1 VNPATG
7 EAEMRYHIEFAAS
20 DGRRFTFQG
29 TKYMQKDSGGGVQGI
44 AEILQ
49 DYTTLYCHVFEQA
62 AGGALRELGTA
73 YLKFRTFQDLAAV
86 GSLAAF
92 LTSFQITGTNDPV
105 IQLQARMRF
114 IAFTAQFV
122 GREYDPLAFDLP
134 TLAPDVRDAVARGA
148 DTPDFFSTRPTNEL
162 QAIFRET
169 ATRPLEQLVNT
180 GAARIDLEQGR
191 IFRDS
196 YWKGSFAKDTL
207 LGWEE
212 KVRGAVLDPGA
223 VAAGRVFAGGS
234 FWKRFD
240 GVKDGVATGRVVN
253 YEINDLPGLPE
264 VRTVKYPDD
273 NRPYVKK
280 GDDVLLLKYTNAPYQ
295 MVYDTIKVIDDQNAI
310 GVMHLGTF
318 PNGIMFSMFV
328 MARNNY
334 PFEFMS
340 APDAE
345 AVFADARVK
354 APDAAAIEGDWDGH
368 LILVK
373 TPSLLNQV
381 SPVLFKASFRGGA
394 ASCSAAGVSF
404 ARGQNLSELRLL
416 DPKTLLGKWTGLDAA
431 AAKVLGETIYFVL
444 KRG

>member
-1 VNPATG
+1 
-7 EAEMRYHIEFAAS
+7 M
-20 DGRRFTFQG
+20 
-29 TKYMQKDSGGGVQGI
+29 
-44 AEILQ
+44 
-49 DYTTLYCHVFEQA
+49 

-73 YLKFRTFQDLAAV
+73 YLKFLTFQDLAAV

-122 GREYDPLAFDLP
+122 GREYDPLAFDGP
-134 TLAPDVRDAVARGA
+134 TLAADVRAAVARGA
-148 DTPDFFSTRPTNEL
+148 ETADFFSTRPTNEL
-162 QAIFRET
+162 QAIFRDT
-169 ATRPLEQLVNT
+169 LTQPLDHLVNS
-180 GAARIDLEQGR
+180 GAVRIDFEQGR

-212 KVRGAVLDPGA
+212 RLRGAVLDPA
-223 VAAGRVFAGGS
+223 AAAAGRVFAGGS

-253 YEINDLPGLPE
+253 YEINELPGMPE
-264 VRTVKYPDD
+264 VRTVRYPDD

-280 GDDVLLLKYTNAPYQ
+280 GDEVLLLNYTNAPYQ

-318 PNGIMFSMFV
+318 PNGVMFATFV

-334 PFEFMS
+334 PFEFM
-340 APDAE
+340 AVPDAE
-345 AVFADARVK
+345 VLFADGRVK
-354 APDAAAIEGDWDGH
+354 APDAAAIEGAWDGH
-368 LILVK
+368 LILLK

-381 SPVLFKASFRGGA
+381 SPVLFHASFHAGS
-394 ASCSAAGVSF
+394 ASCSAAGVTF
-404 ARGQNLSELRLL
+404 ARGLNLSELRLL
-416 DPKTLLGKWTGLDAA
+416 GPKTLLGKWTGLDPA
-431 AAKVLGETIYFVL
+431 AAKALGDPIYFVL
-444 KRG
+444 KRA